1 MARPLRIEFAGGL
14 YHITSRGNRKEAIY
28 LLDEDRE
35 QFLSVLGDAC
45 AKYQWLCH
53 SYCLMTNHY
62 HLLIETPL
70 SNLSKGMRYLNS
82 VYTQK
87 FNRAHNRI
95 GHVLQGRYKSILVEK
110 DSYLLELSR
119 YIVLNPVRA
128 GMVQKAD
135 KWPWSN
141 YLATSGRVP
150 VPPWLMVEWL
160 LSSFSPIKSI
170 ALLKYEQFVAD
181 GRNKKNPWADLKHQI
196 YLGSDDFISKVVS
209 FVDNTVDLIDVPSTH
224 IPDLAKKLTIEE
236 YERMSGN
243 RDEAIYYAYN
253 SGMYSMK
260 EIAKYFGLHYSRI
273 SRIIKHLYE
282 QEQVANG
289 KI

>member
-1 MARPLRIEFAGGL
+1 MVRPLRIEFAGGL

-35 QFLSVLGDAC
+35 NFLSVLGDAC
-45 AKYQWLCH
+45 AKYHWLCH

-62 HLLIETPL
+62 HLLIETSL
-70 SNLSKGMRYLNS
+70 GNLSKGMRYLNG

-87 FNRAHNRI
+87 FNRAHNRV

-110 DSYLLELSR
+110 ESYLLELSR

-135 KWPWSN
+135 EWHWSS
-141 YLATSGRVP
+141 YLATSGRVS
-150 VPPWLMVEWL
+150 VPLWLSVEWL
-160 LSSFSPIKSI
+160 LSSFGTIKSD
-170 ALLKYEQFVAD
+170 ALIKYEQFVHA
-181 GRNKKNPWADLKHQI
+181 GRNKKELWSALKHQI

-209 FVDNTVDLIDVPSTH
+209 YAD
-224 IPDLAKKLTIEE
+224 IPIDLADIASVHVPNLVQSFAIEE
-236 YERMSGN
+236 YERMSCN
-243 RDEAIYYAYN
+243 RDEAIYRSYN
-253 SGMYSMK
+253 SGLYSMK
-260 EIAKYFGLHYSRI
+260 EIGKHFGLHYSRI
-273 SRIIKHLYE
+273 SRIIKQHYE
-282 QEQVANG
+282 QEAKG

>member
-1 MARPLRIEFAGGL
+1 MVRPLRIEFAGGL
-14 YHITSRGNRKEAIY
+14 YHITSRGNKKEAIY

-35 QFLSVLGDAC
+35 TFLSVLGDAC
-45 AKYQWLCH
+45 TKYHWLCH

-62 HLLIETPL
+62 HILIETPL
-70 SNLSKGMRYLNS
+70 SNLSKGMRYLNG

-87 FNRAHNRI
+87 FNRVHHRV

-135 KWPWSN
+135 EWPWSS
-141 YLATSGRVP
+141 YLATSGKVP
-150 VPPWLMVEWL
+150 VPSWLIVEWL
-160 LSSFSPIKSI
+160 LSSFSSTKSA
-170 ALLKYEQFVAD
+170 ALIKYEQFVEA
-181 GRNKKNPWADLKHQI
+181 GRNKENPWTDLKHQI
-196 YLGSDDFISKVVS
+196 YLGSDDFISKVAS
-209 FVDNTVDLIDVPSTH
+209 FVDTTVDLTEIPSAH
-224 IPDLAKKLTIEE
+224 VPDLTKSLTIEE
-236 YERMSGN
+236 YERMSSN
-243 RDEAIYYAYN
+243 RDEGIYRSYN

-260 EIAKYFGLHYSRI
+260 EIGKYFGLHYSRI
-273 SRIIKHLYE
+273 SRIIKQHYE
-282 QEQVANG
+282 QEAKG

>member
-1 MARPLRIEFAGGL
+1 MVRPLRIEFAGGL
-14 YHITSRGNRKEAIY
+14 YHITSRGNRKESIY
-28 LLDEDRE
+28 LSDEDRE
-35 QFLSVLGDAC
+35 NFLSVLGDAC
-45 AKYQWLCH
+45 LKYHWLCH

-70 SNLSKGMRYLNS
+70 GNLSKGMRYLNG

-87 FNRAHNRI
+87 FNKLHKRI

-128 GMVQKAD
+128 GIVEKAD
-135 KWPWSN
+135 EWYWSS

-150 VPPWLMVEWL
+150 VPSWLTVDWL
-160 LSSFSPIKSI
+160 LSSFGTIKSA
-170 ALLKYEQFVAD
+170 ALMKYEQFVYA
-181 GRNKKNPWADLKHQI
+181 GLSKKSPWIDLKHQI
-196 YLGSDDFISKVVS
+196 YLGSDDFISRVVS
-209 FVDNTVDLIDVPSTH
+209 YVDPKVDYTDISRAHVS
-224 IPDLAKKLTIEE
+224 DLVKGLPIEE

-243 RDEAIYYAYN
+243 RDEAIYSSYK
-253 SGMYSMK
+253 SGLYSMK
-260 EIAKYFGLHYSRI
+260 EIGKYFGLHYSRI
-273 SRIIKHLYE
+273 SRIIKQHYI
-282 QEQVANG
+282 QEAKG

>member
-1 MARPLRIEFAGGL
+1 MVRPLRIELAGGL
-14 YHITSRGNRKEAIY
+14 YHITSRGNKKEAIY
-28 LLDEDRE
+28 ISEEDRE
-35 QFLSVLGDAC
+35 KFLSVLGDAC

-70 SNLSKGMRYLNS
+70 GNLSKGMRYLNS

-87 FNRAHNRI
+87 FNRSHNRI

-128 GMVQKAD
+128 GMVQKPD
-135 KWPWSN
+135 EWPWSS
-141 YLATSGRVP
+141 YLAISGKVP
-150 VPPWLMVEWL
+150 VPSWLKVDWL
-160 LSSFSPIKSI
+160 LSCFSSTKSAARIKYQ
-170 ALLKYEQFVAD
+170 LFVES
-181 GRNKKNPWADLKHQI
+181 GRNKKNPWTDLKYQI

-209 FVDNTVDLIDVPSTH
+209 YVDTKMDLTDIPSVH
-224 IPDLAKKLTIEE
+224 VPDLTASLTIEE
-236 YERMSGN
+236 YERMSDD
-243 RDEAIYYAYN
+243 RDEAIYRSYN
-253 SGMYSMK
+253 SGVYSMK
-260 EIAKYFGLHYSRI
+260 EIGKYFGLHYSRI
-273 SRIIKHLYE
+273 SRIIKQRYE
-282 QEQVANG
+282 QEAKG

>member
-1 MARPLRIEFAGGL
+1 MVRPLRIEFAGGL

-28 LLDEDRE
+28 LSDKDRE
-35 QFLSVLGDAC
+35 NFLSVLSDAC
-45 AKYQWLCH
+45 LKYQWLCH

-70 SNLSKGMRYLNS
+70 GNLSKGMRYLNG

-87 FNRAHNRI
+87 FNKSHKRI

-128 GMVQKAD
+128 GMVEKAD
-135 KWPWSN
+135 EWSWSS

-150 VPPWLMVEWL
+150 IPSWLTVDWL
-160 LSSFSPIKSI
+160 LSSFGSIKSE
-170 ALLKYEQFVAD
+170 ALINYGQFVDA
-181 GRNKKNPWADLKHQI
+181 GLSKKSPLLDLKHQI
-196 YLGSDDFISKVVS
+196 YLGSDEFISRAHV
-209 FVDNTVDLIDVPSTH
+209 
-224 IPDLAKKLTIEE
+224 PDLVKGFAIKEF
-236 YERMSGN
+236 ERMSDN
-243 RDEAIYYAYN
+243 RDEAIYSSYK
-253 SGMYSMK
+253 SGLYSMK
-260 EIAKYFGLHYSRI
+260 EIGKHFGLHYSRI
-273 SRIIKHLYE
+273 SRIIKQDYV
-282 QEQVANG
+282 QEAKG